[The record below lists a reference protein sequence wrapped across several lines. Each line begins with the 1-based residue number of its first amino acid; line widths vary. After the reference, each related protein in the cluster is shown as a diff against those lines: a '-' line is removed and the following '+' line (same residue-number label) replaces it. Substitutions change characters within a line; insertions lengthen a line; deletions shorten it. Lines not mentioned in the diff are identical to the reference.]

1 MAFHDIGALVHY
13 FKLVPWDVPE
23 DFGVD
28 AYADTLLQLH
38 AATPVIF
45 TKRRFWLRAMKPAV

>member
-1 MAFHDIGALVHY
+1 MAFHGIGALVHY

-38 AATPVIF
+38 AATPVTF